1 MHIGRAFWHRLA
13 AVTGLCLVAA
23 SCSAVPGPTP
33 QEQVDQIVA
42 FVEAARGHD
51 FVTEPTVQ
59 FLDGATF
66 EAEVLASLA
75 AAEPDVAE
83 DDVLFTALD
92 WITPAQDLVTEYRK
106 AFGGGVVGFYDP
118 VSEALKVR
126 GTSLTPYRREV
137 IAHELTHALDDQI
150 HDLDD
155 ITATGLV
162 DEEYLGAL
170 VAIEGSAEKVRQR
183 YYNAMSPLEQAA
195 SINEQLTAGNDPQ
208 LLTVPIALLTL
219 TSVPYVR
226 GPAFSQELINA
237 LGNPAGVDE
246 SLTRYPDN
254 TEQAFSSTK
263 YLADEPATVVPTP
276 PTDGSAPL
284 VRSGQFGPL
293 PLSLVL
299 REGLVLDALDPATA
313 GWEGGTYAT
322 WRDGTASC
330 VRIDVDL
337 DSPAAAGTLQSALG
351 AWASRHA
358 GTTIESPAADQL
370 RLTRCD
376 G

>member
-1 MHIGRAFWHRLA
+1 
-13 AVTGLCLVAA
+13 
-23 SCSAVPGPTP
+23 
-33 QEQVDQIVA
+33 
-42 FVEAARGHD
+42 
-51 FVTEPTVQ
+51 VQ
-59 FLDGATF
+59 FLDNATF
-66 EAEVLASLA
+66 QAEVLANLA
-75 AAEPDVAE
+75 AAEADVAE

-92 WITPAQDLVTEYRK
+92 WITPGQDLVAEYRK

-155 ITATGLV
+155 ITATGLL

-219 TSVPYVR
+219 TSAPYVR
-226 GPAFSQELINA
+226 GPVLSQELINA

-254 TEQAFSSTK
+254 TEQAFSTAK
-263 YLADEPATVVPTP
+263 YLADEPATAVPAP
-276 PTDGSAPL
+276 PTEGGSPV

-299 REGLVLDALDPATA
+299 REGLVLDTLDPATA
-313 GWEGGTYAT
+313 GWEGGTYVT

-337 DSPAAAGTLQSALG
+337 DSPTAAGTLQAAL
-351 AWASRHA
+351 ATWATRHA
-358 GTTIESPAADQL
+358 GTSIEAPTADQL